1 MPALSLGD
9 LTACCSKEII
19 HRAGLL
25 CQVFISEQSL
35 LSSCSGSHLL
45 RLMESFPHPK
55 ALRPPRLLAAS
66 SSELNNHAPSERP
79 QIHGGETPFPF
90 PSAAARGPLL
100 APSACT
106 ARAHSE
112 PGAGAGSQHDAPGMH
127 DLLLPLQRA
136 RCCCFLSAG
145 SGAVWR
151 CAGTPKHLGDFGGDQ
166 EEKGGPVA
174 CRCKETSVQS
184 HRVKVRGGLW
194 QACSASSSR
203 IRVCI

>member
-1 MPALSLGD
+1 MLGDFVRGDINASAEPGGFNCLLKQGNHSQSRAALS
-9 LTACCSKEII
+9 SIYF
-19 HRAGLL
+19 RAKLA
-25 CQVFISEQSL
+25 FI
-35 LSSCSGSHLL
+35 LL
-45 RLMESFPHPK
+45 RQPLVAFDGIISTPK

-90 PSAAARGPLL
+90 PAAAAQGPLL

-136 RCCCFLSAG
+136 RCCCLSSAG
-145 SGAVWR
+145 SEAVWR

-166 EEKGGPVA
+166 EEKGVRLPAGVKKHQ
-174 CRCKETSVQS
+174 CKAI
-184 HRVKVRGGLW
+184 G
-194 QACSASSSR
+194 
-203 IRVCI
+203 

>member
-55 ALRPPRLLAAS
+55 ALRPPRLLSAS

-79 QIHGGETPFPF
+79 QIHGGETPFSF

-145 SGAVWR
+145 SWAVWR

-166 EEKGGPVA
+166 KEKGVQLPAGVKKHQ
-174 CRCKETSVQS
+174 CKAI
-184 HRVKVRGGLW
+184 G
-194 QACSASSSR
+194 
-203 IRVCI
+203 